1 MSIFAIIGWVGA
13 ISFVVAYFLL
23 SLKVLSADS
32 VTYHSLN
39 VIGGLCLVINSIYL
53 HDSPNFF
60 VNIVWMG
67 IALYSVGRILF
78 FKKRLNKFKK

>member
-1 MSIFAIIGWVGA
+1 MAIFEIVGWVGA

-23 SLKVLSADS
+23 SIKVLSADS

-39 VIGGLCLVINSIYL
+39 VVGGLCLVINSIYL
-53 HDSPNFF
+53 NDSPNFF

-78 FKKRLNKFKK
+78 LKKPLTNFKK

>member
-1 MSIFAIIGWVGA
+1 MSVFLFVGWVGA

-23 SLKVLSADS
+23 SLKALSADS

-39 VIGGLCLVINSIYL
+39 VVGGICLVINSIYL
-53 HDSPNFF
+53 NDSPNFF
-60 VNIVWMG
+60 VNIVWTG

-78 FKKRLNKFKK
+78 IKKRLPNFKK